1 VRQGARAIVV
11 TAIMGASLGLSGTVS
26 AQNAPGSPQWC
37 RHHPKSH
44 RPACQK
50 TSGGGSPSSVVIT
63 ASPNP
68 MVETGDSDV
77 YAIISVGTD
86 PVYAEQSVEIAS
98 SLVGRCAQGTWFTSQ
113 GTFTGASATAT
124 IDDDGNASFTFL
136 GASCAPGSAQVTA
149 IVEAGTE
156 PSATATFT
164 IDPPAPGI

>member
-1 VRQGARAIVV
+1 
-11 TAIMGASLGLSGTVS
+11 
-26 AQNAPGSPQWC
+26 
-37 RHHPKSH
+37 
-44 RPACQK
+44 
-50 TSGGGSPSSVVIT
+50 
-63 ASPNP
+63 

-86 PVYAEQSVEIAS
+86 PVYAEQTVEIAS
-98 SLVGRCAQGTWFTSQ
+98 SLVGRCAQGTWFTNQ
-113 GTFTGASATAT
+113 GTFTGTSASAA

-136 GASCAPGSAQVTA
+136 GASCAPGAAQVTA

>member
-1 VRQGARAIVV
+1 MAIVV
-11 TAIMGASLGLSGTVS
+11 ALPLGVSGTVA
-26 AQNAPGSPQWC
+26 AQKAPGSPQWC

-50 TSGGGSPSSVVIT
+50 SGGGGSPSSLTIS

-77 YAIISVGTD
+77 DAIISVATD
-86 PVYAEQSVEIAS
+86 PVYAEQTVEIVS
-98 SLVGRCAQGTWFTSQ
+98 SLVARCATGTWFTNQ
-113 GTFTGASATAT
+113 GSFTGSTASAA
-124 IDDDGNASFTFL
+124 IDDDGNANFTFL
-136 GASCAPGSAQVTA
+136 GASCASGTVQVTA

-156 PSATATFT
+156 PSGTATFT